1 MADSGVQFTMSD
13 AELVTDTDHLCPT
26 TDAEQEVSVS
36 DLPKASLT
44 LPTSPVATKEEKKED
59 HEKGVSDQKTD
70 KKEDKGSSSGEDEE
84 EKKPPSVEEEDEK
97 EKGVD
102 EDVGAEEQELVE
114 KVKGMSVA
122 SVDDGVDFGH
132 DALEATSSAEA
143 ELAPD
148 PLKKPASSLPSSS
161 ACPSVPDDPMDSS
174 LPTSSPPSKEV
185 LPSSPRKP
193 KPPPYAIP
201 DDLAQFIRERP
212 LLKFDGG
219 AGESDS
225 GLCVPP
231 SKEVLPRSSS
241 LKRSKSRGRSKS
253 RSGGDVG
260 RSRSRTSPDRSSR
273 AKPAGCLPST
283 SLGPDG
289 SPSLPPLPPMP
300 DDPSSPT
307 LKSDLLKWIS
317 LSLRRDW
324 KEGAKAWVNL
334 HVGLYLYEPS
344 YKYSICHPRCL
355 AACTVSKD
363 LALDEPFCCWTCNKR
378 PSGALPGE
386 VYRTLWPSH
395 TAFVWHWC
403 LEHANPSQKAWSNLA
418 NSVGITAS
426 DLAFELLGVDLAV
439 WPLPWKPE
447 AVASLPKRLPPKKGG
462 HSPKIAESPWFM
474 SNPSHE
480 LAIVPVRNFNKPKP
494 PSYPPPPSVTS
505 RGNKIG
511 PIRPLPKHGD
521 VSASL
526 PSSSLP
532 VRDDAQGATSKAS
545 APAPIQLDLPEPL
558 RAAAVL
564 AGGSRFNHSRSDDKT
579 AMGWVNPLKSN
590 SWRALIEKEIASF
603 IAPFQSIGNY
613 TTSRTVWYDRFMRH
627 SPLRSWLLAMEE
639 HTFYVYLLACLV
651 TKIMAR
657 REVLTSDDREV
668 IFARFTTYSCDLREE
683 SLHYSSFIL
692 SGDLPACAG
701 AIMDHVHSIVELRV
715 PLPAKY
721 SYLRAPEWVRPPRCR
736 DEGYVYCHMSTS

>member
-1 MADSGVQFTMSD
+1 MSD
-13 AELVTDTDHLCPT
+13 AELVSETDCL
-26 TDAEQEVSVS
+26 EVSVS
-36 DLPKASLT
+36 DLPKTSLALPT
-44 LPTSPVATKEEKKED
+44 LPVAPKEEKKED
-59 HEKGVSDQKTD
+59 QEEETKKKAAEDPMPD
-70 KKEDKGSSSGEDEE
+70 KAEGKGSSS
-84 EKKPPSVEEEDEK
+84 SEEEDEK
-97 EKGVD
+97 KAPSDDEKEEKEPGGD
-102 EDVGAEEQELVE
+102 EDVGAEEQELVK
-114 KVKGMSVA
+114 KVKEMSVA
-122 SVDDGVDFGH
+122 PVDDGVDFGH

-219 AGESDS
+219 AGDSDS
-225 GLCVPP
+225 GLCAPP
-231 SKEVLPRSSS
+231 PKEVLPRSSS
-241 LKRSKSRGRSKS
+241 LKRPKSRGRSKS

-260 RSRSRTSPDRSSR
+260 RSRSRTSPDRSER
-273 AKPAGCLPST
+273 AKPAGCLPSS

-363 LALDEPFCCWTCNKR
+363 LTLDEPFCCWTCNKR
-378 PSGALPGE
+378 PSGSLPNE
-386 VYRTLWPSH
+386 VYRTLWPTH

-426 DLAFELLGVDLAV
+426 DLAFELLGVDLAI

-474 SNPSHE
+474 SNSSQDF
-480 LAIVPVRNFNKPKP
+480 AIVPARSFNKPKP

-526 PSSSLP
+526 PDGVTSKSSSP
-532 VRDDAQGATSKAS
+532 VV
-545 APAPIQLDLPEPL
+545 PIQLDLPEPL
-558 RAAAVL
+558 SAAKVL
-564 AGGSRFNHSRSDDKT
+564 AGGTRFNHQRSDDKT
-579 AMGWVNPLKSN
+579 AMGWINPLKSN
-590 SWRALIEKEIASF
+590 SWRVLIEKEINAF
-603 IAPFQSIGNY
+603 IAPFPSIGSY
-613 TTSRTVWYDRFMRH
+613 TTSRTVWYDRFVRH

-639 HTFYVYLLACLV
+639 HSFYIYLLASLV

-668 IFARFTTYSCDLREE
+668 IFARFTTYSSDLRDE
-683 SLHYSSFIL
+683 SLHFSTFIL
-692 SGDLPACAG
+692 SGDLPTCAG
-701 AIMDHVHSIVELRV
+701 AIMDHVRSILDLRV

-721 SYLRAPEWVRPPRCR
+721 SYIRSPDWVRVPKSCQ
-736 DEGYVYCHMSTS
+736 EGHVFCHMG